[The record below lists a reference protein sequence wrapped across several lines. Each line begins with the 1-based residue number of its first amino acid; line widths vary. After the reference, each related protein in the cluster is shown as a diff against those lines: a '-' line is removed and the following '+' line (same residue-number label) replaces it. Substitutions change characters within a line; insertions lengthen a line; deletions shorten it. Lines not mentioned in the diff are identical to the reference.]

1 MIVADNAAEGVRKMN
16 LEEYIEK
23 GDCHVKYKH

>member
-23 GDCHVKYKH
+23 GDCEIIY